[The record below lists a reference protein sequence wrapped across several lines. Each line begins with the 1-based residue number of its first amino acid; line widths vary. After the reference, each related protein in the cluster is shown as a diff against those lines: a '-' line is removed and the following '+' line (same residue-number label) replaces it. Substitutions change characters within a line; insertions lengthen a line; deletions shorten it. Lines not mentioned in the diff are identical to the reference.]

1 MDIFLA
7 SIQYTIPSIVVLIT
21 SYLLIRQFFDK
32 ELRQQKHELV
42 VNNQKIITPVR
53 LQAYERMVLLLE
65 RISPENLLTRIYV
78 PGMTVKELKNTA
90 IQNVKS
96 EFEHNLS
103 QQVYISGKS
112 WDLIKIAKE
121 NLVKLLNLAGNKF
134 DDKTPAGEYSKLVL
148 QMYFNVE
155 DPPLSVALNHLKNE
169 FSETFMN

>member
-1 MDIFLA
+1 MNLFLE
-7 SIQYTIPSIVVLIT
+7 SLHYTIPAIVVLAT

-32 ELRQQKHELV
+32 ELRQQKHELLI
-42 VNNQKIITPVR
+42 NNQKLITPIR

-78 PGMTVKELKNTA
+78 PGMTTGDIKNEA
-90 IQNVKS
+90 IRNIKS

-112 WDLIKIAKE
+112 WELIKMAKE
-121 NLVKLLNLAGNKF
+121 NMIKLLNIAGNKF
-134 DDKTPAGEYSKLVL
+134 ESKTPATEYSKLVL

-155 DPPLSVALNHLKNE
+155 DPPLKVALEHLKNE
-169 FSETFMN
+169 FSETFTN